1 MSIIPVQI
9 PAVLTPV
16 VILARPQMGEN
27 IGATARAMKNCG
39 LMSLRLVTPRDG
51 WPNPAAE
58 PMASNA
64 ADILETAEVYD
75 SLPDALHDIGYL
87 VATSARS
94 RNMEKPVFMPREAIT
109 ELVKRQASQ
118 HQGESQ
124 RSALLFGAERSGLDN
139 EELMLADCVAQAPL
153 NPESMSLNLAQAVL
167 LMAWEWRMT
176 TLADSEQLAD
186 GPEGVSA
193 PADLEKRAY
202 FMLRLQD
209 VLEREGFF
217 SNAEMAPIVHRNLT
231 CLLAR
236 SAPTEQE
243 LNTLHG
249 ILTHF
254 ERNTEAGGDNS

>member
-1 MSIIPVQI
+1 MSLAPVQI
-9 PAVLTPV
+9 PPALTPV

-39 LMSLRLVTPRDG
+39 LFSLRLVSPRDG

-64 ADILETAEVYD
+64 ADILETAGVYN

-87 VATSARS
+87 VATSARP
-94 RNMEKPVFMPREAIT
+94 RNMEKPVFTPRDAIA
-109 ELVKRQASQ
+109 ELVKRQNPQ
-118 HQGESQ
+118 HQGENW
-124 RSALLFGAERSGLDN
+124 RSAMLFGAERSGLDN

-167 LMAWEWRMT
+167 LMAWEWRMAA
-176 TLADSEQLAD
+176 LAESGHLDIET
-186 GPEGVSA
+186 EGVSA
-193 PADLEKRAY
+193 PADLKKRAY
-202 FMLRLQD
+202 FMSRLND
-209 VLEREGFF
+209 FLEREEFF
-217 SNAEMAPIVHRNLT
+217 ANAEMAPITQRNLT

-249 ILTHF
+249 ILTLF
-254 ERNTEAGGDNS
+254 ERNTIAGVDKS

>member
-1 MSIIPVQI
+1 MSITPVQI
-9 PAVLTPV
+9 LAVLTPV

-39 LMSLRLVTPRDG
+39 LLSLRLVNPRDG

-58 PMASNA
+58 PMASTA

-87 VATSARS
+87 VATSARP
-94 RNMEKPVFMPREAIT
+94 RNMEKPVFTPREAMT

-124 RSALLFGAERSGLDN
+124 RPALLFGAERSGLDN

-167 LMAWEWRMT
+167 LMAWEWRMVALT
-176 TLADSEQLAD
+176 DGRQLAD
-186 GPEGVSA
+186 RPEGVSA
-193 PADLEKRAY
+193 PADLKKRAY
-202 FMLRLQD
+202 FISRLHE

-217 SNAEMAPIVHRNLT
+217 SNAEMAPIVKRNLT

-236 SAPTEQE
+236 SAPTNQE

-249 ILTHF
+249 ILTLF
-254 ERNTEAGGDNS
+254 ERNTAGGSNKS

>member
-1 MSIIPVQI
+1 M
-9 PAVLTPV
+9 LTPV
-16 VILARPQMGEN
+16 VILARPQLGEN

-39 LMSLRLVTPRDG
+39 LLSLRLISPRDG
-51 WPNPAAE
+51 WPNPATQ

-75 SLPDALHDIGYL
+75 SLPDALHDISYL
-87 VATSARS
+87 VATSARP
-94 RNMEKPVFMPREAIT
+94 RNMEKPVFTPREAIA
-109 ELVKRQASQ
+109 ELIKRQTLQ
-118 HQGESQ
+118 HKCENQ

-139 EELMLADCVAQAPL
+139 EELTLADCVAQAPL

-167 LMAWEWRMT
+167 LMAWEWRMA
-176 TLADSEQLAD
+176 TLADREQLAD

-193 PADLEKRAY
+193 PADLKKRAY
-202 FMLRLQD
+202 FMSRLQD
-209 VLEREGFF
+209 ILEREGFF
-217 SNAEMAPIVHRNLT
+217 SNSKMAPIVHRNLT

-249 ILTHF
+249 ILTLF
-254 ERNTEAGGDNS
+254 ERNTVAGSDKS

>member
-1 MSIIPVQI
+1 MSLKPVHI

-16 VILARPQMGEN
+16 VILTRPQMGEN

-39 LMSLRLVTPRDG
+39 LLSLRIVSPRDG

-58 PMASNA
+58 PMAGNA

-75 SLPDALHDIGYL
+75 NLPNALYDISYL
-87 VATSARS
+87 VATSARP
-94 RNMEKPVFMPREAIT
+94 RNMEKPVFTPRKAIADLIKQQT
-109 ELVKRQASQ
+109 LQ
-118 HQGESQ
+118 HHGENR

-167 LMAWEWRMT
+167 LMAWEWRMAALT
-176 TLADSEQLAD
+176 DSLQLAD
-186 GPEGVSA
+186 RLEGLSA
-193 PADLEKRAY
+193 PAELEKRAY
-202 FMLRLQD
+202 FMSRLHK
-209 VLEREGFF
+209 VLERAGFF
-217 SNAEMAPIVHRNLT
+217 TNAESAPILQRNLT

-236 SAPTEQE
+236 SAPTDQE

-249 ILTHF
+249 ILSLVDRHTAT
-254 ERNTEAGGDNS
+254 RVDKC